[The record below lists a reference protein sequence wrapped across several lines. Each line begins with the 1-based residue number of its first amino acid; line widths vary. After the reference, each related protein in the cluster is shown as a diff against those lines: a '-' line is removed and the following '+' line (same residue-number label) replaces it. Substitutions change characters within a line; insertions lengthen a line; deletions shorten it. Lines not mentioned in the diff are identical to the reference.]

1 MLLFKPPQASFRNSR
16 HPSHPHH
23 FQAQNRRQPS
33 STLDPPRD
41 SGALLVPWPR
51 AASPWRK
58 AYSPTIGLSGAPI
71 HLSVAQTEMKTSS
84 ESIAHGLDAYGVLGP
99 TPTTTTASK
108 FLILMIHPPAWPT
121 FLEAARTSCLLAC
134 CITCCEST
142 FCPSRPGPSSHSS
155 SAALLL

>member
-1 MLLFKPPQASFRNSR
+1 MLLFKPPQASFRHSR

-41 SGALLVPWPR
+41 SGALLVPRSR

-71 HLSVAQTEMKTSS
+71 HLSVAQSEMKTSS
-84 ESIAHGLDAYGVLGP
+84 ESIAHGLDAYLARHLELGP
-99 TPTTTTASK
+99 TPHHDGIQVPDPHDPSPCMAHVLGSSTHVVST
-108 FLILMIHPPAWPT
+108 
-121 FLEAARTSCLLAC
+121 CLL
-134 CITCCEST
+134 
-142 FCPSRPGPSSHSS
+142 HYM
-155 SAALLL
+155 L